1 MENPAVA
8 IRLTVYEVLTRS
20 WMSSHGTTVIMEM
33 PCWGRGTEARWRSI
47 SISTPVLCYRGRQR
61 GTLRGTDEDPQPLT
75 AKGQMDGLSPTPAF
89 PLALIHA
96 SMTPHVDNNHRHSW
110 FYPVP
115 EGRSKLP
122 CSQTLEL
129 RNVLIGT
136 LWRMETLFKV
146 RSWNSSLTIF
156 RTQVCKLFDPIS
168 NLLSQ
173 KLWRWSHCFHEATR
187 WYG

>member
-1 MENPAVA
+1 MGPLWLWRCHAEVVA
-8 IRLTVYEVLTRS
+8 QRP
-20 WMSSHGTTVIMEM
+20 W
-33 PCWGRGTEARWRSI
+33 WRSI

-89 PLALIHA
+89 PLALTHA